1 MTTES
6 YYYSILVVFALA
18 VYFVTTDDNAARLVS
33 IRFMELWVNIR
44 RRWFIITMYPRIK
57 YDSWRIRRYAKKLH
71 RELNGRK
78 D

>member
-18 VYFVTTDDNAARLVS
+18 VYFVATDDNAAKLVS

-57 YDSWRIRRYAKKLH
+57 YDSWKIRRYAKKLH